1 MAALR
6 EIPAPG
12 ITSRGIPAG
21 RGRVARRRLP
31 RPMSQ
36 TAFVTGAS
44 AGIGEATARAFAQ
57 RGHRVILAARSADRL
72 GALAAELG
80 DAALALP
87 LDVADA
93 DAHARAVAELPPGWA
108 EIDVAVLNAGLAKN
122 LVPVWENTAAEVDQ
136 MVDVNVKGV
145 LNGIRAVVPGMLAR
159 GRGHVVTLGSTAGH
173 FVYPGGTVYCAT
185 KHAVLAL
192 TLGLKQDL
200 LGTPVRVT
208 AVSPGLV
215 ETEFSRVRF
224 SGDAERADAVYADTN
239 ALTADDVAQA
249 VLYAAEAPP
258 RVNVQEVLLTPRV
271 QSAGRGIV
279 RGPAARGL

>member
-1 MAALR
+1 MPDSKTVL
-6 EIPAPG
+6 
-12 ITSRGIPAG
+12 
-21 RGRVARRRLP
+21 
-31 RPMSQ
+31 
-36 TAFVTGAS
+36 VTGAS
-44 AGIGEATARAFAQ
+44 AGIGAATARAFAS
-57 RGHRVILAARSADRL
+57 RGARVVLAARSEDRL
-72 GALAAELG
+72 AALAAELG
-80 DAALALP
+80 DAAHVLP

-93 DAHARAVAELPPGWA
+93 EAHARALAGLPAAWRA
-108 EIDVAVLNAGLAKN
+108 IDVAVLNAGLAKN
-122 LVPVWENTAAEVDQ
+122 LVPVWENTAAEVDR

-159 GRGHVVTLGSTAGH
+159 GRGHVVTIGSTAGH

-200 LGTPVRVT
+200 HGTPVRVT

-224 SGDAERADAVYADTN
+224 DGDAARADAVYADTN
-239 ALTADDVAQA
+239 ALTPQDVAEA
-249 VLYAAEAPP
+249 VVYAVEAPP

-271 QSAGRGIV
+271 QSGGSMIARGE
-279 RGPAARGL
+279 AARNL

>member
-1 MAALR
+1 MPDSKTVL
-6 EIPAPG
+6 
-12 ITSRGIPAG
+12 
-21 RGRVARRRLP
+21 
-31 RPMSQ
+31 
-36 TAFVTGAS
+36 VTGAS
-44 AGIGEATARAFAQ
+44 AGIGAATARAFAA
-57 RGHRVILAARSADRL
+57 RGWRVILAARSEGRL
-72 GALAAELG
+72 AALAADIG
-80 DAALALP
+80 DPAHVLP

-93 DAHARAVAELPPGWA
+93 EAHARAIAELPAAWRA
-108 EIDVAVLNAGLAKN
+108 IDVAVLNAGLAKN

-159 GRGHVVTLGSTAGH
+159 GRGHVVTVGSTAGH

-200 LGTPVRVT
+200 HGTPVRVT

-224 SGDAERADAVYADTN
+224 DGDAARADAVYADTN
-239 ALTADDVAQA
+239 ALTPGDVAEA
-249 VLYAAEAPP
+249 VVYAVEAPP

-271 QSAGRGIV
+271 QSGGAMI
-279 RGPAARGL
+279 ARGEAAEGL